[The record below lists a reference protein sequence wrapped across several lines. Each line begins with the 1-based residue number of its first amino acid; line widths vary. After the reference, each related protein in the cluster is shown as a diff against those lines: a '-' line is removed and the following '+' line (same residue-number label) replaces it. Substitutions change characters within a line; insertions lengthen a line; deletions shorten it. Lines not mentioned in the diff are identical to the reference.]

1 MGLWLR
7 WAACALSGGGAA
19 VGLARPLM
27 PAMNRFMIDEPQL
40 GLLAAFGFNL
50 AMILGACIL
59 ASTAYAV
66 ITRHTGDMT

>member
-1 MGLWLR
+1 MGCWLR

-27 PAMNRFMIDEPQL
+27 PMMNRFMIDEPQL

-50 AMILGACIL
+50 GLCLLACIL
-59 ASTAYAV
+59 ASSAYAI